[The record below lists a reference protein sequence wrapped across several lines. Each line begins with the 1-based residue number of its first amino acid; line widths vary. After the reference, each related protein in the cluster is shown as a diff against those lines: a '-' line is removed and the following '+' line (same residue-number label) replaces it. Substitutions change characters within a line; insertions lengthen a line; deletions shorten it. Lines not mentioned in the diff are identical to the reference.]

1 MVLADGLVATNAHN
15 IRGEETTVVFGGD
28 RSAVGRVAG
37 VDVDADL
44 AVIAV
49 DTGGAPPVAWA
60 GEDRTRVGAAV
71 FALANPGGQLRV
83 TFGLVSAVD
92 RAFRGPR
99 GRRIAGSIE
108 HTAPL
113 PRGASGGPVVDA
125 EGRLLGIDTNRLGDG
140 FYLALPADAELRQR
154 LDALGRGEATAR
166 PRLGVGIAPARV
178 ARQLRQAVG
187 LPERDGLL
195 VRVVE
200 EGGPADQAGLR
211 TGDLL
216 VEAGGRPLN
225 DADELHEALDQVG
238 EDQTLTLRVV
248 RGTDELT
255 VTVRFGT
262 STAERVGSAWVPVSP
277 MGSTH
282 GAPRP
287 AARTARRSSG
297 CPSRSSRRGTPR
309 SWPR

>member
-1 MVLADGLVATNAHN
+1 MSVLDELEQAVREVAGRIGPSVVGIGRGRGRGSGVVLADGLVATNAHN
-15 IRGEETTVVFGGD
+15 IRGEETTVVFAGD

-49 DTGGAPPVAWA
+49 DTGGAPAIAWA
-60 GEDRTRVGAAV
+60 DAEARVGAAV
-71 FALANPGGQLRV
+71 FALANPGGQLRT
-83 TFGLVSAVD
+83 TFGLVSAVG

-113 PRGASGGPVVDA
+113 PRGASGGPVVDRD
-125 EGRLLGIDTNRLGDG
+125 GRLLGIDTNRLGDG

-154 LDALGRGEATAR
+154 LDALGRGETTTR

-178 ARQLRQAVG
+178 ARQLRRAVG

-200 EGGPADQAGLR
+200 DGGPADRAGLR
-211 TGDLL
+211 TGDLV
-216 VEAGGRPLN
+216 VEAGGRSVT
-225 DADELHEALDQVG
+225 DADELYEVLDQVG
-238 EDQTLTLRVV
+238 DGQTLTLRVV

-255 VTVRFGT
+255 VTVGFGDGG
-262 STAERVGSAWVPVSP
+262 AERVGSA
-277 MGSTH
+277 
-282 GAPRP
+282 
-287 AARTARRSSG
+287 
-297 CPSRSSRRGTPR
+297 
-309 SWPR
+309 

>member
-1 MVLADGLVATNAHN
+1 VATNAHN
-15 IRGEETTVVFGGD
+15 LRGEETTVVFAGD

-49 DTGGAPPVAWA
+49 DTGGAPAITWT
-60 GEDRTRVGAAV
+60 EDADAQVGKAV

-83 TFGLVSAVD
+83 TFGLVSAVG

-99 GRRIAGSIE
+99 GRRIAGSVE
-108 HTAPL
+108 HSAPL

-125 EGRLLGIDTNRLGDG
+125 AGRLLGINTNRLGDG
-140 FYLALPADAELRQR
+140 FYLALPADADLRRR
-154 LDALGRGEATAR
+154 LDGLGRGEAPAR

-178 ARQLRQAVG
+178 ARQLRRAVG

-200 EGGPADQAGLR
+200 DGSPADQAGLR
-211 TGDLL
+211 AGDLV
-216 VEAGGRPLN
+216 VEAGGRPVT
-225 DADELHEALDQVG
+225 DADQLYEVLDQVG
-238 EDQTLTLRVV
+238 EGQTLSLRVV

-255 VTVRFGT
+255 VTVSFGDT
-262 STAERVGSAWVPVSP
+262 DAERVGSA
-277 MGSTH
+277 
-282 GAPRP
+282 
-287 AARTARRSSG
+287 
-297 CPSRSSRRGTPR
+297 
-309 SWPR
+309 

>member
-1 MVLADGLVATNAHN
+1 MSVLEELEQAVRQVADQVGPSVVGIGRGRGRGSGVVLADGLVATNAHN
-15 IRGEETTVVFGGD
+15 LRGEETTVVFAGD

-49 DTGGAPPVAWA
+49 DTGGAPAVTWA
-60 GEDRTRVGAAV
+60 TDGAARVGAPV

-83 TFGLVSAVD
+83 TFGLVSGVG

-113 PRGASGGPVVDA
+113 PRGASGGPVVDSA
-125 EGRLLGIDTNRLGDG
+125 GRVLGIDTNRLGDG

-154 LDALGRGEATAR
+154 LDALGRGETPAR

-178 ARQLRQAVG
+178 ARQLRRAVG

-200 EGGPADQAGLR
+200 DGGPADRAGLR

-216 VEAGGRPLN
+216 VEAGGRPVTDTDQLY
-225 DADELHEALDQVG
+225 EVLDQVG
-238 EDQTLTLRVV
+238 EDQSLTLRVV

-255 VTVRFGT
+255 VTVSFGGNG
-262 STAERVGSAWVPVSP
+262 AERVGSA
-277 MGSTH
+277 
-282 GAPRP
+282 
-287 AARTARRSSG
+287 
-297 CPSRSSRRGTPR
+297 
-309 SWPR
+309 

>member
-1 MVLADGLVATNAHN
+1 MSVLEDLEQAVGQVADRVGPSVVGIGRGRGRGSGVVLADGQVATNAHN
-15 IRGEETTVVFGGD
+15 IRGEETTVVFADGH
-28 RSAVGRVAG
+28 SSTGRVLG
-37 VDVDADL
+37 LDVDADL
-44 AVIAV
+44 AVLAA
-49 DTGGAPPVAWA
+49 DTADAPAIVWPENGGGV
-60 GEDRTRVGAAV
+60 GLGAAV

-83 TFGLVSAVD
+83 TLGLVSAVG

-113 PRGASGGPVVDA
+113 GRGSSGGPVVDA
-125 EGRLLGIDTNRLGDG
+125 GGRLLGLNTNRLGDG
-140 FYLALPADAELRQR
+140 FYLALPADADLRSR
-154 LDALGRGEATAR
+154 LDELARGDAPAR

-200 EGGPADQAGLR
+200 EGGPADRAGLR

-216 VEAGGRPLN
+216 VEAGGRAVS
-225 DADELHEALDQVG
+225 DADELYEALDRVEAG
-238 EDQTLTLRVV
+238 GSLDLRVV

-255 VTVRFGT
+255 VTVRFGEEAA
-262 STAERVGSAWVPVSP
+262 SQVGSA
-277 MGSTH
+277 
-282 GAPRP
+282 
-287 AARTARRSSG
+287 
-297 CPSRSSRRGTPR
+297 
-309 SWPR
+309 

>member
-1 MVLADGLVATNAHN
+1 MSVLDELEQAVREVAERVGPSVVGIGRGRGRGSGVVLADGLVATNAHN
-15 IRGEETTVVFGGD
+15 LRGEETTVVFAGD

-37 VDVDADL
+37 VDVDGDL

-49 DTGGAPPVAWA
+49 DTGGAPAIAWA
-60 GEDRTRVGAAV
+60 DEAAAQVGSAV

-83 TFGLVSAVD
+83 TFGLVSAVG

-125 EGRLLGIDTNRLGDG
+125 AGRLLGIDTNRLGDG
-140 FYLALPADAELRQR
+140 FYLALPADADLRQR
-154 LDALGRGEATAR
+154 LDALGRGETAAR

-178 ARQLRQAVG
+178 ARQLRRAVG

-200 EGGPADQAGLR
+200 DGGPADRAGLR
-211 TGDLL
+211 TGDL
-216 VEAGGRPLN
+216 V
-225 DADELHEALDQVG
+225 
-238 EDQTLTLRVV
+238 
-248 RGTDELT
+248 
-255 VTVRFGT
+255 
-262 STAERVGSAWVPVSP
+262 
-277 MGSTH
+277 
-282 GAPRP
+282 
-287 AARTARRSSG
+287 
-297 CPSRSSRRGTPR
+297 
-309 SWPR
+309 

>member
-1 MVLADGLVATNAHN
+1 MSMLDELEQAVREVADRVGPSVVGIGRGRGRGSGIVLADGLVATNAHN
-15 IRGEETTVVFGGD
+15 IRGEETTVVFAGD

-49 DTGGAPPVAWA
+49 DTGGAPAIAWA
-60 GEDRTRVGAAV
+60 EGEARVGAAV
-71 FALANPGGQLRV
+71 FALANPGGQLRT
-83 TFGLVSAVD
+83 TFGLVSAVG

-113 PRGASGGPVVDA
+113 PRGSSGGPVVDRD
-125 EGRLLGIDTNRLGDG
+125 GRLLGIDTNRLGDG

-154 LDALGRGEATAR
+154 LDALGRGEATVR
-166 PRLGVGIAPARV
+166 PRLGVGIAPTRV
-178 ARQLRQAVG
+178 ARQLRSAVG

-200 EGGPADQAGLR
+200 DGGPADRAGLR

-216 VEAGGRPLN
+216 VEAGGRAVT
-225 DADELHEALDQVG
+225 DADELYEVLDQVG

-255 VTVRFGT
+255 VTVSFGDNG
-262 STAERVGSAWVPVSP
+262 AERVGSA
-277 MGSTH
+277 
-282 GAPRP
+282 
-287 AARTARRSSG
+287 
-297 CPSRSSRRGTPR
+297 
-309 SWPR
+309 

>member
-1 MVLADGLVATNAHN
+1 MSVLDELEQAVREVAERVGPSVVGIGRGRGRGSGVVLADGLVATNAHN
-15 IRGEETTVVFGGD
+15 IRDEETTVVFGGD

-44 AVIAV
+44 AVIRV
-49 DTGGAPPVAWA
+49 DTGGAPAIAWA
-60 GEDRTRVGAAV
+60 DDTEARVGTAV

-83 TFGLVSAVD
+83 TFGLVSAVG

-113 PRGASGGPVVDA
+113 PRGASGGPVVDSA
-125 EGRLLGIDTNRLGDG
+125 GRLLGIDTNRLGDG
-140 FYLALPADAELRQR
+140 FYLALPADAELRRR
-154 LDALGRGEATAR
+154 LDALGRGETTAR

-178 ARQLRQAVG
+178 ARQLRRAVG

-200 EGGPADQAGLR
+200 DGGPAARAGLH

-216 VEAGGRPLN
+216 VEAGGRPVT
-225 DADELHEALDQVG
+225 DADELYEVLDQVG

-255 VTVRFGT
+255 VTVSFGE
-262 STAERVGSAWVPVSP
+262 SGAERVGSA
-277 MGSTH
+277 
-282 GAPRP
+282 
-287 AARTARRSSG
+287 
-297 CPSRSSRRGTPR
+297 
-309 SWPR
+309 

>member
-1 MVLADGLVATNAHN
+1 MSVLDELEQAVRQVAERVGPSVVGIGRGRGRGSGVVLADGLVATNAHN
-15 IRGEETTVVFGGD
+15 IRGEETTVVFSGD

-49 DTGGAPPVAWA
+49 DTGGAPAITWA
-60 GEDRTRVGAAV
+60 EEHPDQVGAAV

-83 TFGLVSAVD
+83 TFGLVSAVG

-125 EGRLLGIDTNRLGDG
+125 AGRLLGLDTNRLGDG

-154 LDALGRGEATAR
+154 LDALGRGEAAAR
-166 PRLGVGIAPARV
+166 PRLGIGIAPARV
-178 ARQLRQAVG
+178 ARQLRRAVG

-200 EGGPADQAGLR
+200 DGGPGDRAGLR

-216 VEAGGRPLN
+216 VEAGGRAVS
-225 DADELHEALDQVG
+225 DADQLYEVLDQVG

-248 RGTDELT
+248 RGTDELV
-255 VTVRFGT
+255 VTVGFGET
-262 STAERVGSAWVPVSP
+262 GAERVGSA
-277 MGSTH
+277 
-282 GAPRP
+282 
-287 AARTARRSSG
+287 
-297 CPSRSSRRGTPR
+297 
-309 SWPR
+309 

>member
-1 MVLADGLVATNAHN
+1 MSVLDELEQAVRQVAEQVGPSVVGIGRVRGRGSGIVLADGLVATNAHN
-15 IRGEETTVVFGGD
+15 LRGEETTVVFAGD

-49 DTGGAPPVAWA
+49 DTGGAPPVTWA
-60 GEDRTRVGAAV
+60 TDGAARVGAPV

-83 TFGLVSAVD
+83 TFGLVSAVG

-113 PRGASGGPVVDA
+113 PRGASGGPVVDRD
-125 EGRLLGIDTNRLGDG
+125 GRLVGIDTNRLGDG

-154 LDALGRGEATAR
+154 LDALGRGEAPAR
-166 PRLGVGIAPARV
+166 PHLGVGIAPARV
-178 ARQLRQAVG
+178 ARQLRRAVG

-200 EGGPADQAGLR
+200 PGGPADRAGIR
-211 TGDLL
+211 GGDLL
-216 VEAGGRPLN
+216 VEAGGRPLT
-225 DADELHEALDQVG
+225 DADQLYEVLDQVG
-238 EDQTLTLRVV
+238 EEQTLTLRLV

-255 VTVRFGT
+255 VTVAFGDNG
-262 STAERVGSAWVPVSP
+262 AERVGSA
-277 MGSTH
+277 
-282 GAPRP
+282 
-287 AARTARRSSG
+287 
-297 CPSRSSRRGTPR
+297 
-309 SWPR
+309 

>member
-1 MVLADGLVATNAHN
+1 MSVLEELEQAVRQVAERVGPSVVGIGRGRGRGSGVVLADGLVATNAHN
-15 IRGEETTVVFGGD
+15 IRGEETTVVFAGD

-49 DTGGAPPVAWA
+49 DTGGAPAIAWA
-60 GEDRTRVGAAV
+60 DDAGARVGAAV

-113 PRGASGGPVVDA
+113 PRGASGGPVVA
-125 EGRLLGIDTNRLGDG
+125 AGRLLGIDTNRLGDG
-140 FYLALPADAELRQR
+140 FYLALPADADLRQR
-154 LDALGRGEATAR
+154 LDALGRGETSAR

-178 ARQLRQAVG
+178 ARQLRRAVG

-200 EGGPADQAGLR
+200 DGGPADRAGLR
-211 TGDLL
+211 TGDLV
-216 VEAGGRPLN
+216 VEAGGRPVT
-225 DADELHEALDQVG
+225 DADELYEVLDQVG
-238 EDQTLTLRVV
+238 EDQTLALRVV

-255 VTVRFGT
+255 VTVSFGDGG
-262 STAERVGSAWVPVSP
+262 AERVGSA
-277 MGSTH
+277 
-282 GAPRP
+282 
-287 AARTARRSSG
+287 
-297 CPSRSSRRGTPR
+297 
-309 SWPR
+309 

>member
-1 MVLADGLVATNAHN
+1 MSVLEDLAQAVGQVADRVGPSVVGIGRGRGRGSGVVLADGQVATNAHN
-15 IRGEETTVVFGGD
+15 IRGEETTVVFADG
-28 RSAVGRVAG
+28 RSATGRVLG
-37 VDVDADL
+37 LDVDADL
-44 AVIAV
+44 AVLAV
-49 DTGGAPPVAWA
+49 DTAGVPAVAWA
-60 GEDRTRVGAAV
+60 ENGGVGLGAAV

-83 TFGLVSAVD
+83 TLGLVSAVG

-113 PRGASGGPVVDA
+113 GRGSAGGPVVDA
-125 EGRLLGIDTNRLGDG
+125 DGRLLGLNTNRLGDG
-140 FYLALPADAELRQR
+140 FYLALPADADLRSR
-154 LDALGRGEATAR
+154 LDDLARGDQPAR

-200 EGGPADQAGLR
+200 EGGPADRAGLR

-216 VEAGGRPLN
+216 VEAGGDAVS
-225 DADELHEALDQVG
+225 DADELYEALDRVEAG
-238 EDQTLTLRVV
+238 GSLDLRVV

-255 VTVRFGT
+255 VTVRFGEEAA
-262 STAERVGSAWVPVSP
+262 SQVGSA
-277 MGSTH
+277 
-282 GAPRP
+282 
-287 AARTARRSSG
+287 
-297 CPSRSSRRGTPR
+297 
-309 SWPR
+309 

>member
-1 MVLADGLVATNAHN
+1 MSVLDELEEAVGQVAERVGPSVVGIGRGRGRGSGVVLADGLVATNAHN
-15 IRGEETTVVFGGD
+15 IRGEETTVVFAGD

-49 DTGGAPPVAWA
+49 DTGGAPAVAWA
-60 GEDRTRVGAAV
+60 DDAEARVGAAV

-83 TFGLVSAVD
+83 TFGLVSAVG

-113 PRGASGGPVVDA
+113 PRGASGGPVVDSA
-125 EGRLLGIDTNRLGDG
+125 GRLLGIDTNRLGDG
-140 FYLALPADAELRQR
+140 FYLALPADGELRQR
-154 LDALGRGEATAR
+154 LDALGRGDAPAR
-166 PRLGVGIAPARV
+166 PRLGIGIAPARV
-178 ARQLRQAVG
+178 ARQLRRAVG

-200 EGGPADQAGLR
+200 ESGPADRSGLR
-211 TGDLL
+211 TGDL
-216 VEAGGRPLN
+216 VIEAGGRTVTDPDQLY
-225 DADELHEALDQVG
+225 EVLDQVG
-238 EDQTLTLRVV
+238 EDQSLALRVV

-255 VTVRFGT
+255 VTVSFGEAG
-262 STAERVGSAWVPVSP
+262 AERVGDA
-277 MGSTH
+277 
-282 GAPRP
+282 
-287 AARTARRSSG
+287 
-297 CPSRSSRRGTPR
+297 
-309 SWPR
+309 

>member
-1 MVLADGLVATNAHN
+1 
-15 IRGEETTVVFGGD
+15 
-28 RSAVGRVAG
+28 
-37 VDVDADL
+37 
-44 AVIAV
+44 
-49 DTGGAPPVAWA
+49 
-60 GEDRTRVGAAV
+60 V

-83 TFGLVSAVD
+83 TFGLVSAVG

-113 PRGASGGPVVDA
+113 PRGASGGPVVDPA
-125 EGRLLGIDTNRLGDG
+125 GRLLGIDTNRLGDG

-154 LDALGRGEATAR
+154 LDALGRGETTAR

-178 ARQLRQAVG
+178 ARQLRRAVG

-200 EGGPADQAGLR
+200 DGGPADRAGLH

-216 VEAGGRPLN
+216 VEAGGRPVT
-225 DADELHEALDQVG
+225 DADELYEVLDQVG

-255 VTVRFGT
+255 VTVSFGE
-262 STAERVGSAWVPVSP
+262 SGAERVGSA
-277 MGSTH
+277 
-282 GAPRP
+282 
-287 AARTARRSSG
+287 
-297 CPSRSSRRGTPR
+297 
-309 SWPR
+309 

>member
-1 MVLADGLVATNAHN
+1 MSVLDELEQAVREVAERVGPSVVGIGRGRGRGSGIVLADGLVATNAHN
-15 IRGEETTVVFGGD
+15 IRGEETTVVFAGD

-49 DTGGAPPVAWA
+49 DTGGAPAIAWA
-60 GEDRTRVGAAV
+60 DGEARVGAAV
-71 FALANPGGQLRV
+71 LALASPGGQLRT
-83 TFGLVSAVD
+83 TFGLVSAVG

-113 PRGASGGPVVDA
+113 PRGASGGPVVDRD
-125 EGRLLGIDTNRLGDG
+125 GRLLGIDTNRLGDG

-154 LDALGRGEATAR
+154 LDALGRGETTAR

-200 EGGPADQAGLR
+200 EGGPADRAGLR
-211 TGDLL
+211 TGDLV
-216 VEAGGRPLN
+216 VEAGGRPVT
-225 DADELHEALDQVG
+225 DADELYEVLDQVG
-238 EDQTLTLRVV
+238 EGQSLTLRVV

-255 VTVRFGT
+255 VTVGFGDGG
-262 STAERVGSAWVPVSP
+262 AERVGSA
-277 MGSTH
+277 
-282 GAPRP
+282 
-287 AARTARRSSG
+287 
-297 CPSRSSRRGTPR
+297 
-309 SWPR
+309 